1 MAAVFQTI
9 YLLLNENVWILLRF
23 HWSLFPRFEFTIFQH
38 CADQATG
45 HYLKQCWPSSPMH
58 ICITQ
63 PQLIK
68 SWWNRTKIDLKKIWK
83 ICCLWCEI
91 RNIYL
96 FMTLLKR
103 PLSHSV
109 DPGRFDSNLTSV
121 IFLIHYPKM
130 KLGHSFWN
138 CSQVNATECHSLTS
152 QHWFSNLLVND
163 ANCSVFTEHTVF
175 NRKNLCSVLIFSKFL
190 F

>member
-1 MAAVFQTI
+1 MLRQNGRRFPDNI
-9 YLLLNENVWILLRF
+9 LNCIFLNKNVWILLRF

-63 PQLIK
+63 PQLVK

-109 DPGRFDSNLTSV
+109 DPGRFDSNLKV
-121 IFLIHYPKM
+121 EYLII
-130 KLGHSFWN
+130 
-138 CSQVNATECHSLTS
+138 CIICDTD
-152 QHWFSNLLVND
+152 LVN
-163 ANCSVFTEHTVF
+163 
-175 NRKNLCSVLIFSKFL
+175 KLILQMYTLHKYK
-190 F
+190 